1 MVTLKICRNC
11 VAVRLQ
17 SESFF
22 DDGNEH
28 IDRDGN
34 PYLGFDGILRGAVED
49 LISQTFSIGGLR
61 ECPAQ
66 VLVETGKT
74 YDLAVAAIALYATPK
89 GVHGQMIDDLRENEF
104 AYIHGPCPPAIPQ
117 EHGELGFSI
126 SSR

>member
-34 PYLGFDGILRGAVED
+34 PYLGFDGILHGAVED
-49 LISQTFSIGGLR
+49 LD
-61 ECPAQ
+61 PQ
-66 VLVETGKT
+66 VLLDPFEEQFHLPSAPVQFCDSQSG
-74 YDLAVAAIALYATPK
+74 
-89 GVHGQMIDDLRENEF
+89 
-104 AYIHGPCPPAIPQ
+104 
-117 EHGELGFSI
+117 
-126 SSR
+126 